1 MKRYAFQATTVAII
15 IVLILQTGSVN
26 YDMGS
31 FVKAETQEEP
41 GAAQKVVN
49 YYREVFEFDWKIG
62 RTFDSSVDGM
72 GLAASRDIKA
82 SPNFVKKAPR
92 YITDDM
98 SITRFSHRII
108 RSIGIDLIK
117 QANSSLFIMQ
127 MWQQGLIP
135 LKKRS
140 FSQSFRSMNVSF
152 IVERGI

>member
-82 SPNFVKKAPR
+82 SPNFVKKHGISRTICPL
-92 YITDDM
+92 
-98 SITRFSHRII
+98 RFSHRII
-108 RSIGIDLIK
+108 PETLIVDLINR
-117 QANSSLFIMQ
+117 ANSSLFIMQ
-127 MWQQGLIP
+127 MYFNPGLIP
-135 LKKRS
+135 LKARS
-140 FSQSFRSMNVSF
+140 FKPEVSRRECIF
-152 IVERGI
+152 YY